1 MPKNGDVTI
10 KEGNRFVYR
19 NGKWIKEIEIKEG
32 NRFKFDGKT
41 GQYRKADP
49 EAPASRPQRTSAT
62 STPAPASRPAPAPSR
77 PASRS
82 GSAPAAPRPAAD
94 AGMKNQDKNYKGS
107 YVRDTLRELRE
118 MRPGTANK
126 VKAAGTRA
134 AGKTTSPGNFTT
146 AAEYAPKTKVSAP
159 EKSDTTNQVATA
171 FGAEKR
177 LAGTN
182 SRISRAEQEAQRL
195 IRERNANRNARYRRR
210 PGTY

>member
-1 MPKNGDVTI
+1 MPKNGDVTT

-19 NGKWIKEIEIKEG
+19 NGRWIKETEIKEG

-41 GQYRKADP
+41 GQYRKAAP
-49 EAPASRPQRTSAT
+49 EAPAKPPQRTSAT
-62 STPAPASRPAPAPSR
+62 STPARASRPAPAPSR
-77 PASRS
+77 TASRS
-82 GSAPAAPRPAAD
+82 ASAPAAPRPASD

-126 VKAAGTRA
+126 IKAAGTQA

-146 AAEYAPKTKVSAP
+146 AADYAPKTKVSAP
-159 EKSDTTNQVATA
+159 EKSDATNQTAAA

-177 LAGTN
+177 LAGTK
-182 SRISRAEQEAQRL
+182 SRISRAEEEAKRL
-195 IRERNANRNARYRRR
+195 IQEKNAKRDARYRRK